1 MVELIG
7 QKVPVKVVLVN
18 GPPRSGKDTVG
29 DILCRHGSGRRL
41 IQKFAME
48 VKERTH
54 AAFRIVDVT
63 GRAVPYDFFE
73 NQKEVP
79 LDCFLGLSPR
89 QAYIEFSE
97 RFYKP
102 LFGEQVFGRL
112 LARRLELTLLAA
124 SKQKGFRHVPDAFT
138 ITDSGFAEEAVPI
151 VQMFD
156 AENCVLIRVHREGCN
171 FDGDSRSYIDL
182 SSLGVKTVDVENPGN
197 NFAAFQLELERKAPL
212 LFMEII
218 Q

>member
-7 QKVPVKVVLVN
+7 QKVQVKVVFVN
-18 GPPRSGKDTVG
+18 GPPCSGKDTVG
-29 DILCRHGSGRRL
+29 DILFRCGSGRRL
-41 IQKFAME
+41 AQKFAME

-54 AAFRIVDVT
+54 AAFRIVDKT
-63 GRAVPYDFFE
+63 GRPVPHDYFE
-73 NQKEVP
+73 KQKEVP

-102 LFGEQVFGRL
+102 LFGERIFGTL

-124 SKQKGFRHVPDAFT
+124 SKQKFFRHVPDAFT
-138 ITDSGFAEEAVPI
+138 ITDSGFAEEAVP
-151 VQMFD
+151 VVRMFD
-156 AENCVLIRVHREGCN
+156 AENCTLIRVHREGCN
-171 FDGDSRSYIDL
+171 FDSDSRSYIDL

-197 NFAAFQLELERKAPL
+197 NFAAFQLALERAAPL

-218 Q
+218 R

>member
-7 QKVPVKVVLVN
+7 QRVPVKVVFVN

-29 DILCRHGSGRRL
+29 DILCKHGSGRRL

-48 VKERTH
+48 VKERAH
-54 AAFRIVDVT
+54 AAFRIVDAT
-63 GRAVPYDFFE
+63 GRAVPHDYFE

-102 LFGEQVFGRL
+102 LFGERIFGTL

-124 SKQKGFRHVPDAFT
+124 SKQKGFRHAPDAFT
-138 ITDSGFAEEAVPI
+138 ITDSGFAEEAIPI
-151 VQMFD
+151 VRMFD
-156 AENCVLIRVHREGCN
+156 AENCTLVRVRRNSCD
-171 FDGDSRSYIDL
+171 FDSDSRSYIDL
-182 SSLGVKTVDVENPGN
+182 SSLGVKTVNVENPGN